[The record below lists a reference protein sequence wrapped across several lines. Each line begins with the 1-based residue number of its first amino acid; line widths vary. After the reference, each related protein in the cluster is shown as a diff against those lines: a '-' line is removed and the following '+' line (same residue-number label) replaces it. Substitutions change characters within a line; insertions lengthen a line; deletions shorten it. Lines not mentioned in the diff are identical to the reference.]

1 MLAQQ
6 TTGKLMQVAVVDD
19 DESTRIYFKDI
30 IQSVDDFRF
39 AGQFSNATEALMG
52 IPLLRPDLVL
62 MDFCMPD
69 LNGIE
74 CAKQLK
80 RTMPDLKII
89 IMTGSYNSSSIEW
102 SLRAG
107 ASAYLIKPITIDQ
120 CLATLRFIGE
130 GKVEINQNQK
140 KTRQIGPR
148 ARSLRTHLLLS
159 PREKEVMAGLAEGL
173 LYKEISEKLRISY
186 SAVHKYQHKIFG
198 KFQVSN
204 RSEAIRIWM
213 NIGGE

>member
-1 MLAQQ
+1 
-6 TTGKLMQVAVVDD
+6 
-19 DESTRIYFKDI
+19 
-30 IQSVDDFRF
+30 
-39 AGQFSNATEALMG
+39 
-52 IPLLRPDLVL
+52 LRPDLVL

-74 CAKQLK
+74 CAKRLK
-80 RTMPDLKII
+80 CAMPHLKII
-89 IMTGSYNSSSIEW
+89 IMTGSHNLSSVEW

-120 CLATLRFIGE
+120 CLATLRFVG
-130 GKVEINQNQK
+130 VSEIEVSQK
-140 KTRQIGPR
+140 KSRQMFPSST
-148 ARSLRTHLLLS
+148 SLRTHLRLS

-173 LYKEISEKLRISY
+173 LYKEISEKLGISY
-186 SAVHKYQHKIFG
+186 SAVHKYQHKIFE

-213 NIGGE
+213 SIDGE

>member
-1 MLAQQ
+1 MTAQQ
-6 TTGKLMQVAVVDD
+6 ITGGLMQVAVVDD
-19 DESTRIYFKDI
+19 DDSTRVYFKDI
-30 IQSVDDFRF
+30 IQSVDDLRF
-39 AGQFSNATEALMG
+39 AGQFSNATEALVG

-80 RTMPDLKII
+80 CAMPHLKII
-89 IMTGSYNSSSIEW
+89 IMTGSHNLSSVEW

-107 ASAYLIKPITIDQ
+107 ASAYLIKPITMDQ
-120 CLATLRFIGE
+120 CLATLRFVAVSEI
-130 GKVEINQNQK
+130 EINPKPK
-140 KTRQIGPR
+140 KSGRMVPP
-148 ARSLRTHLLLS
+148 SNSSRTHLPLS

-173 LYKEISEKLRISY
+173 LYKEISEKLGISY
-186 SAVHKYQHKIFG
+186 SAVHKYQHKIFE

-204 RSEAIRIWM
+204 RSEAIRLWLDL
-213 NIGGE
+213 GGE